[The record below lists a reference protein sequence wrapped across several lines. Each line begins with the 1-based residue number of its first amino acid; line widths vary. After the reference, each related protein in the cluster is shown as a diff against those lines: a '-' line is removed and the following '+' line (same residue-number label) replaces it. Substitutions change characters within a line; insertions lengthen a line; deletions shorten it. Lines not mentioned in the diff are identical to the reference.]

1 MLRLSRAPLM
11 MLAKVW
17 NHHPKPM
24 VSNKQLMGPVYIPD
38 MLCLI
43 PTHDKYV
50 FKLDSVVN
58 I

>member
-1 MLRLSRAPLM
+1 M

-17 NHHPKPM
+17 NHHPKPV